1 MSTIASY
8 DLVVDAAQD
17 SLDGTDYGHQQGDEI
32 LCYVGEISGEQIKAD
47 ANTVIER
54 LAEEYQSSTEDC
66 HMAITGS
73 LGVVT
78 TKKSLDYIELVRCA
92 DLAMYRAKGQGKNIA
107 VVLEV

>member
-1 MSTIASY
+1 MLGKKNAMSTIASY

-17 SLDGTDYGHQQGDEI
+17 
-32 LCYVGEISGEQIKAD
+32 
-47 ANTVIER
+47 
-54 LAEEYQSSTEDC
+54 
-66 HMAITGS
+66 S

-92 DLAMYRAKGQGKNIA
+92 DLAMYRAKGQGKNSA

>member
-1 MSTIASY
+1 MGRI
-8 DLVVDAAQD
+8 
-17 SLDGTDYGHQQGDEI
+17 GGDEFVF
-32 LCYVGEISGEQIKAD
+32 CYVGEISGEQIKAD

-54 LAEEYQSSTEDC
+54 LAEEYQSSTENR

-107 VVLEV
+107 VILEV